1 MLNVNTLPN
10 RKDRKILRTS
20 TIILSWDHDRK
31 ERKKVKKHFQNKC
44 VNSQNHRYK
53 KRRGRHGRRLSAIL
67 FPTFSQRADAT
78 VVRRAERADKKSK
91 PSGNTHKIPEKT
103 NYRVVAST
111 KFSEFNWLALQ
122 NRWNKYKKMQNE
134 SEKAD

>member
-1 MLNVNTLPN
+1 MLTPYQ
-10 RKDRKILRTS
+10 DRKMKNLTS
-20 TIILSWDHDRK
+20 IYTSDDFRSK
-31 ERKKVKKHFQNKC
+31 KNRRKKLKKKFQNKC
-44 VNSQNHRYK
+44 ALVSSQNHRIEK
-53 KRRGRHGRRLSAIL
+53 GRGRHGRRLSAIL

-111 KFSEFNWLALQ
+111 KFSEFNRLALQ
-122 NRWNKYKKMQNE
+122 NR
-134 SEKAD
+134 